1 MPTPPLRPLPD
12 SGAGHR
18 ASAAP
23 GNVPTTGATT
33 HRASAAPG
41 NAPTTHRAA
50 TAGRRLPRRARALGA
65 IALALAGTAV
75 LAGCAGPVALEPAAD
90 ATDPACADVIVRLPD
105 SVADADRRETDAQA
119 TGAWG
124 DPASVLL
131 RCGVE
136 PYGPTTLPC
145 YNVNGVDWIRDDAD
159 DPTFVFTTYGRTPA
173 VEVIVDADNAS
184 GTSALVDLTTAVSAI
199 PQTDVCLNADDV
211 LDSGIT
217 PTPTPAG

>member
-1 MPTPPLRPLPD
+1 MPTPPHPSPRSSRPRIRL
-12 SGAGHR
+12 AG
-18 ASAAP
+18 
-23 GNVPTTGATT
+23 V
-33 HRASAAPG
+33 
-41 NAPTTHRAA
+41 
-50 TAGRRLPRRARALGA
+50 
-65 IALALAGTAV
+65 LALAITGTAV

-90 ATDPACADVIVRLPD
+90 ATDPACAEVIVRLPD
-105 SVADADRRETDAQA
+105 AVADADRRETDAQA

-173 VEVIVDADNAS
+173 VEVIVDANNAS

-199 PQTDVCLNADDV
+199 PQTEVCLNADDV
-211 LDSGIT
+211 LESGIT
-217 PTPTPAG
+217 PTPTPPAG

>member
-12 SGAGHR
+12 ADAGPHVTDTDTD
-18 ASAAP
+18 ADL
-23 GNVPTTGATT
+23 
-33 HRASAAPG
+33 
-41 NAPTTHRAA
+41 AA
-50 TAGRRLPRRARALGA
+50 TATVAIRRTPRRTRTRTLGA
-65 IALALAGTAV
+65 LTLALAGTAV

-124 DPASVLL
+124 DPAAVLL

-217 PTPTPAG
+217 PTPTPPAG